1 MITQKINIWLIL
13 FLFSKISLKF
23 LEPHPFELLGPSFAS
38 VVDFQPLDNVT
49 NFHINMSLVNDGLEI
64 NSLERLKGILKGAVK
79 PQKSLAMVYAGH
91 QFGQKVSQLG
101 DGRGLLIG
109 KLDDLNL
116 DIHIKGAGQTPYS
129 RFGDGRAVSRSVIRE
144 YLAGEAMHALNI
156 PSSRALMMAFSNET
170 VIRETPEKGSQLLRV
185 SKTHIRFG
193 HFEYFNSLQEK
204 KELRELLDWCI
215 ETYFHEFF
223 LEKDKY
229 LLFFKEVVRRTA
241 LMIADWQSI
250 GFCHGVM
257 NTDNMSILGETFDYG
272 PYGFMEI
279 YDPKHICNRTDIHGR
294 YSYQN
299 QPLIGLWNC
308 SVLAKNLEAFIEP
321 LQLEDALK
329 EYEIHFQRK
338 LLDNL
343 SKKLGLFERDDR
355 DAFLIQ
361 DLLNFMEK
369 NKLDFTQSFLNIEK
383 VLRNEDSF
391 LDDSW
396 IEKFNL
402 RHQKESVDLENRILL
417 SKNNNPKFVLRNF
430 HIQTVIE
437 EINNGEFDGLYAME
451 EMLREPYEYLESSY
465 EFYKPSMAEFNNLA
479 LSCSS

>member
-1 MITQKINIWLIL
+1 
-13 FLFSKISLKF
+13 
-23 LEPHPFELLGPSFAS
+23 
-38 VVDFQPLDNVT
+38 
-49 NFHINMSLVNDGLEI
+49 MS
-64 NSLERLKGILKGAVK
+64 
-79 PQKSLAMVYAGH
+79 
-91 QFGQKVSQLG
+91 
-101 DGRGLLIG
+101 
-109 KLDDLNL
+109 
-116 DIHIKGAGQTPYS
+116 
-129 RFGDGRAVSRSVIRE
+129 
-144 YLAGEAMHALNI
+144 
-156 PSSRALMMAFSNET
+156 
-170 VIRETPEKGSQLLRV
+170 
-185 SKTHIRFG
+185 
-193 HFEYFNSLQEK
+193 
-204 KELRELLDWCI
+204 
-215 ETYFHEFF
+215 FF

-437 EINNGEFDGLYAME
+437 EINKGKFDGLYAME